1 MMHRQTGDDRFLEE
15 KMEAYSDGIASI
27 RHRETGQV
35 YEIEGDMLDWEIVGS
50 DERQMG
56 PEFHHEAAFEHPE
69 LGKIVWGLWEYPVG
83 IENYSKTDAG
93 PHEIVEDLDYGLR
106 HVREDSDEWF
116 EPPPPDD
123 PFTAFMNS
131 YHASSDL
138 LAQSG
143 SSDGGH
149 LVNRLVFSHQVT
161 GLEAYLGDT
170 LKNEVIRDRLA
181 MQRLIDNDADLKAQK
196 FTLAE
201 IAKDPQLIDRM
212 VREHLRG
219 IMYHNLPKVDVLYRI
234 ALEFRI
240 LNLAADKE
248 TLFAAVRLRHDCVHR
263 NGSDKDGNE
272 IKVFTKAYV
281 QGTADSIRDLV
292 QCVEQAVSARRTPP
306 AAAR

>member
-1 MMHRQTGDDRFLEE
+1 MGEE

-27 RHRETGQV
+27 RHRETGLV
-35 YEIEGDMLDWEIVGS
+35 HEIEGDMLDWDVVDS

-56 PEFHHEAAFEHPE
+56 PEFHHEAVFEHPE

-83 IENYSKTDAG
+83 IENYRKTDAG

-106 HVREDSDEWF
+106 HVREESDEWF

-123 PFTAFMNS
+123 PFTVFMNS
-131 YHASSDL
+131 YHGSSDL

-170 LKNEVIRDRLA
+170 LKNEVMRDRLV
-181 MQRLIDNDADLKAQK
+181 MQRFIDNDADLKAQK

-201 IAKDPQLIDRM
+201 ISQDPQLIDRI

-234 ALEFRI
+234 AFEFRI
-240 LNLAADKE
+240 LKLAADKE
-248 TLFAAVRLRHDCVHR
+248 ALFAAVRLRHDCVHR

-272 IKVFTKAYV
+272 LKVFTKAFV

-292 QCVEQAVSARRTPP
+292 QSIEQAVRARRTPLP
-306 AAAR
+306 ATR